1 MEMALLQ
8 PSWSRDEG
16 EGDTKGKRG
25 KLVMS
30 SDDAKR
36 QHHGHGSFRN
46 KEENC
51 A

>member
-1 MEMALLQ
+1 MEMAFLQ

-30 SDDAKR
+30 SDDVKH
-36 QHHGHGSFRN
+36 QHHGSFRN